1 MLFSFFE
8 NRVPPYPSTEPVPP
22 PPGFFAFVWAC
33 TRGMRGWIGLLTLTS
48 ALLAV
53 YEAALFAIMGHVV
66 DWLSTVSPAGFWQAQ
81 RGTVWGIAAIL
92 LSSVLLLG
100 LHTAVMHQV
109 LAINFPMRLRW
120 VFHRL
125 MLGQSMSFYADEFAG
140 RITTKIMQTALSVR
154 EVVFMVVDVLVG
166 VSVYMIGILVLAAS
180 FEWRLMLPFALWLA
194 AYTAACFYFVPRL
207 GQIGKAQADA
217 RSMMTGRVTDA
228 YTNIAT
234 VKLFAHTRREAEFA
248 RSAMEAFKA
257 TGYTQMRLVSQFEIA
272 NHLMIT
278 LLLLGSTGTAL
289 WLWSE
294 GQATAG
300 VVAAVMAMALRLMGY
315 SHWVMWQMTGLF
327 ENVGTI
333 QDGILTL
340 TKDTIEETAKER
352 RVDVTVN
359 LFGQELND
367 KTYALCKSD
376 IIMKGD
382 EAKGIA
388 VGDTLLV
395 DEFRDQKFNFMLAN
409 PPYGVDWKREYDSVS
424 AEAEDKSSRF
434 APGLP
439 DKSDGQL
446 LFTLHMLHKM
456 DPKGSR
462 VGILSNGSP
471 LFNGGAGSGWSNIRK
486 HMLDNDLLDA
496 IIALPGGLFY
506 GTGIATY
513 LWIFD
518 NKKPE
523 SHKNKVLLI
532 NAAKDEYVQPMR
544 KNLGMKNVLVSDY
557 GRSEIGRIYHA
568 FETCDNAKLMDKDD
582 FFYTYITVER
592 PLRLIYKDV
601 KTKYA
606 ALDEKKR
613 SEALANIVALNDIDT
628 ERTDAEFFA
637 YLESKKIKTTAKLIK
652 DCRTFFGEVSETAP
666 EVHVIPFD
674 DNSDLVADT
683 NLRDYESI
691 PFKTDIQEYFQNEV
705 LRFAPDAWMDREKD
719 KIGCEFPISK
729 LFYEYQPLRSVEDIL
744 ADIRALEEDEEQSIQ
759 SLIND

>member
-1 MLFSFFE
+1 MDRAFQRIRSLMLRGTFYS
-8 NRVPPYPSTEPVPP
+8 VPPIPFT
-22 PPGFFAFVWAC
+22 
-33 TRGMRGWIGLLTLTS
+33 LL
-48 ALLAV
+48 
-53 YEAALFAIMGHVV
+53 
-66 DWLSTVSPAGFWQAQ
+66 
-81 RGTVWGIAAIL
+81 R
-92 LSSVLLLG
+92 
-100 LHTAVMHQV
+100 
-109 LAINFPMRLRW
+109 RL
-120 VFHRL
+120 
-125 MLGQSMSFYADEFAG
+125 DC
-140 RITTKIMQTALSVR
+140 
-154 EVVFMVVDVLVG
+154 VLVG
-166 VSVYMIGILVLAAS
+166 SEALVATNMKQLEELGQTSQEDIDNMMPMLMDAAGYKFYNTSGLSLSKLITVPADLTNNFKTYLKGFSPNIREILKNFTGKGENASLSDIFSNLARKNLLLQVTKAFVLNIDLSPDKVDNHMMGTVFEIVIRYAKESVGIGAGQFYTPRDIV
-180 FEWRLMLPFALWLA
+180 RLM
-194 AYTAACFYFVPRL
+194 T
-207 GQIGKAQADA
+207 
-217 RSMMTGRVTDA
+217 
-228 YTNIAT
+228 
-234 VKLFAHTRREAEFA
+234 E
-248 RSAMEAFKA
+248 
-257 TGYTQMRLVSQFEIA
+257 
-272 NHLMIT
+272 IT
-278 LLLLGSTGTAL
+278 LLGQEDKIYQDGKIISVYDPCCGTG
-289 WLWSE
+289 
-294 GQATAG
+294 
-300 VVAAVMAMALRLMGY
+300 
-315 SHWVMWQMTGLF
+315 
-327 ENVGTI
+327 
-333 QDGILTL
+333 GILTL

-424 AEAEDKSSRF
+424 AEAEDKNSRF

-606 ALDEKKR
+606 ALDEKKQ
-613 SEALANIVALNDIDT
+613 SEALANIIALDDIDT

-666 EVHVIPFD
+666 EVHVIPLD

-744 ADIRALEEDEEQSIQ
+744 ADIRALEEDEEQELS
-759 SLIND
+759 SLLND

>member
-1 MLFSFFE
+1 M
-8 NRVPPYPSTEPVPP
+8 
-22 PPGFFAFVWAC
+22 
-33 TRGMRGWIGLLTLTS
+33 
-48 ALLAV
+48 
-53 YEAALFAIMGHVV
+53 
-66 DWLSTVSPAGFWQAQ
+66 
-81 RGTVWGIAAIL
+81 
-92 LSSVLLLG
+92 
-100 LHTAVMHQV
+100 TAEE
-109 LAINFPMRLRW
+109 
-120 VFHRL
+120 
-125 MLGQSMSFYADEFAG
+125 LGQMIWNVKELLRNVYDNKDVEDVILPFTLLRRLDC
-140 RITTKIMQTALSVR
+140 
-154 EVVFMVVDVLVG
+154 VLVG
-166 VSVYMIGILVLAAS
+166 SESRVAANMKQLEELGQTSQEDIDNMMPMLMDAAGYKFYNTSGLSLSKLITVPADLTNNFKTYLEGFSPNIREILKNFTGKGENASLSDIFLNLARKNLLLQVTKAFVLNIDLSPDKVDNHMMGTVFEIVIRYAKESVGIGAGQFYTPRDIV
-180 FEWRLMLPFALWLA
+180 RLM
-194 AYTAACFYFVPRL
+194 T
-207 GQIGKAQADA
+207 
-217 RSMMTGRVTDA
+217 
-228 YTNIAT
+228 
-234 VKLFAHTRREAEFA
+234 E
-248 RSAMEAFKA
+248 
-257 TGYTQMRLVSQFEIA
+257 
-272 NHLMIT
+272 IT
-278 LLLLGSTGTAL
+278 LLGQEDKIYQDGKIISVYDPCCGTG
-289 WLWSE
+289 
-294 GQATAG
+294 
-300 VVAAVMAMALRLMGY
+300 
-315 SHWVMWQMTGLF
+315 
-327 ENVGTI
+327 
-333 QDGILTL
+333 GILTL
-340 TKDTIEETAKER
+340 TNTIEETAKER

-388 VGDTLLV
+388 VGDTLLI

-424 AEAEDKSSRF
+424 AEAEDKNSRF

-544 KNLGMKNVLVSDY
+544 KNLGMKNILVSDY
-557 GRSEIGRIYHA
+557 GRNEICRIYHA

-666 EVHVIPFD
+666 EVHVIPLD
-674 DNSDLVADT
+674 DSSDLVTDT

>member
-1 MLFSFFE
+1 M
-8 NRVPPYPSTEPVPP
+8 
-22 PPGFFAFVWAC
+22 
-33 TRGMRGWIGLLTLTS
+33 
-48 ALLAV
+48 
-53 YEAALFAIMGHVV
+53 
-66 DWLSTVSPAGFWQAQ
+66 
-81 RGTVWGIAAIL
+81 
-92 LSSVLLLG
+92 
-100 LHTAVMHQV
+100 TAEE
-109 LAINFPMRLRW
+109 
-120 VFHRL
+120 
-125 MLGQSMSFYADEFAG
+125 LGQMIWNVKELLRNVYDNKDVEDVILPFTLLRRLDC
-140 RITTKIMQTALSVR
+140 
-154 EVVFMVVDVLVG
+154 VLVG
-166 VSVYMIGILVLAAS
+166 SESRVAANMKQLEELGQTSQEDIDNMMPMLMDAAGYKFYNTSGLSLSKLITVPADLTNNFKTYLEGFSPNIREILKNFTGKGENASLSDIFLNLARKNLLLQVTKAFVLNIDLSPDKVDNHMMGTVFEIVIRYAKESVGIGAGQFYTPRDIV
-180 FEWRLMLPFALWLA
+180 RLM
-194 AYTAACFYFVPRL
+194 T
-207 GQIGKAQADA
+207 
-217 RSMMTGRVTDA
+217 
-228 YTNIAT
+228 
-234 VKLFAHTRREAEFA
+234 E
-248 RSAMEAFKA
+248 
-257 TGYTQMRLVSQFEIA
+257 
-272 NHLMIT
+272 IT
-278 LLLLGSTGTAL
+278 LLGQEDKIYQDGKIISVYDPCCGTG
-289 WLWSE
+289 
-294 GQATAG
+294 
-300 VVAAVMAMALRLMGY
+300 
-315 SHWVMWQMTGLF
+315 
-327 ENVGTI
+327 
-333 QDGILTL
+333 GILTL
-340 TKDTIEETAKER
+340 TKDTTIEETAKER

-388 VGDTLLV
+388 VGDTLLI

-424 AEAEDKSSRF
+424 AEAEDKNSRF

-544 KNLGMKNVLVSDY
+544 KNLGMKNILVSDY
-557 GRSEIGRIYHA
+557 GRNEICRIYHA

-613 SEALANIVALNDIDT
+613 SEALANIVALDDIDT

-666 EVHVIPFD
+666 EVHVIPLD
-674 DNSDLVADT
+674 DSSDLVADT

>member
-1 MLFSFFE
+1 M
-8 NRVPPYPSTEPVPP
+8 
-22 PPGFFAFVWAC
+22 
-33 TRGMRGWIGLLTLTS
+33 
-48 ALLAV
+48 
-53 YEAALFAIMGHVV
+53 
-66 DWLSTVSPAGFWQAQ
+66 
-81 RGTVWGIAAIL
+81 
-92 LSSVLLLG
+92 
-100 LHTAVMHQV
+100 TAEE
-109 LAINFPMRLRW
+109 
-120 VFHRL
+120 
-125 MLGQSMSFYADEFAG
+125 LGQMIWNVKELLRNVYDNKDVEDVILPFTLLRRLDC
-140 RITTKIMQTALSVR
+140 
-154 EVVFMVVDVLVG
+154 VLVG
-166 VSVYMIGILVLAAS
+166 SESRVAANMKQLEELGQTSQEDIDNMMPMLMDAAGYKFYNTSGLSLSKLITVPADLTNNFTGKGENASLSDIFLNLARKNLLLQVTKAFVLNIDLSPDKVDNHMMGTVFEIVIRYAKESVGIGAGQFYTPRDIV
-180 FEWRLMLPFALWLA
+180 RLM
-194 AYTAACFYFVPRL
+194 T
-207 GQIGKAQADA
+207 
-217 RSMMTGRVTDA
+217 
-228 YTNIAT
+228 
-234 VKLFAHTRREAEFA
+234 E
-248 RSAMEAFKA
+248 
-257 TGYTQMRLVSQFEIA
+257 
-272 NHLMIT
+272 IT
-278 LLLLGSTGTAL
+278 LLGQEDKIYQDGKIISVYDPCCGTG
-289 WLWSE
+289 
-294 GQATAG
+294 
-300 VVAAVMAMALRLMGY
+300 
-315 SHWVMWQMTGLF
+315 
-327 ENVGTI
+327 
-333 QDGILTL
+333 GILTL

-388 VGDTLLV
+388 VGDTLLI

-424 AEAEDKSSRF
+424 AEAEDKNSRF

-544 KNLGMKNVLVSDY
+544 KNLGMKNILVSDY
-557 GRSEIGRIYHA
+557 GRNEICRIYHA

-666 EVHVIPFD
+666 EVHVIPLD
-674 DNSDLVADT
+674 DSSDLVADT

>member
-1 MLFSFFE
+1 M
-8 NRVPPYPSTEPVPP
+8 
-22 PPGFFAFVWAC
+22 
-33 TRGMRGWIGLLTLTS
+33 
-48 ALLAV
+48 
-53 YEAALFAIMGHVV
+53 
-66 DWLSTVSPAGFWQAQ
+66 
-81 RGTVWGIAAIL
+81 
-92 LSSVLLLG
+92 
-100 LHTAVMHQV
+100 TAEE
-109 LAINFPMRLRW
+109 
-120 VFHRL
+120 
-125 MLGQSMSFYADEFAG
+125 LGQMIWNVKELLRNVYDNKDVEDVILPFTLLRRLDC
-140 RITTKIMQTALSVR
+140 
-154 EVVFMVVDVLVG
+154 VLVG
-166 VSVYMIGILVLAAS
+166 SEALVATNMKQLEELGQTSQEDIDNMMPMLMDAAGYKFYNTSGLSLSKLITVPADLTNNFKTYLEGFSPNIREILKNFTGKGENASLSDIFSNLARKNLLLQVTKAFVLNIDLSPDKVDNHMMGTVFEIVIRYAKESVGIGAGQFYTPRDIV
-180 FEWRLMLPFALWLA
+180 RLM
-194 AYTAACFYFVPRL
+194 T
-207 GQIGKAQADA
+207 
-217 RSMMTGRVTDA
+217 
-228 YTNIAT
+228 
-234 VKLFAHTRREAEFA
+234 E
-248 RSAMEAFKA
+248 
-257 TGYTQMRLVSQFEIA
+257 
-272 NHLMIT
+272 IT
-278 LLLLGSTGTAL
+278 LLGQEDKIYQDGKIISVYDPCCGTG
-289 WLWSE
+289 
-294 GQATAG
+294 
-300 VVAAVMAMALRLMGY
+300 
-315 SHWVMWQMTGLF
+315 
-327 ENVGTI
+327 
-333 QDGILTL
+333 GILTL

-424 AEAEDKSSRF
+424 AEAEDKNSRF

-456 DPKGSR
+456 DPK
-462 VGILSNGSP
+462 GILSNGSP

-606 ALDEKKR
+606 ALDEKKQ
-613 SEALANIVALNDIDT
+613 SEALANIVALDDIDT

-666 EVHVIPFD
+666 EVHVIPLD

-744 ADIRALEEDEEQSIQ
+744 ADIRALEEDEEQELS
-759 SLIND
+759 SLLND

>member
-1 MLFSFFE
+1 M
-8 NRVPPYPSTEPVPP
+8 
-22 PPGFFAFVWAC
+22 
-33 TRGMRGWIGLLTLTS
+33 
-48 ALLAV
+48 
-53 YEAALFAIMGHVV
+53 
-66 DWLSTVSPAGFWQAQ
+66 
-81 RGTVWGIAAIL
+81 
-92 LSSVLLLG
+92 
-100 LHTAVMHQV
+100 TAEE
-109 LAINFPMRLRW
+109 
-120 VFHRL
+120 
-125 MLGQSMSFYADEFAG
+125 LGQMIWNVKELLRNVYDNKDVEDVILPFTLLRRLDC
-140 RITTKIMQTALSVR
+140 
-154 EVVFMVVDVLVG
+154 VLVG
-166 VSVYMIGILVLAAS
+166 SESRVAANMKQLEELGQTSQEDIDNMMPMLMDAAGYKFYNTSGLSLSKLITVPADHLTNNFKTYLEGFSPNIREILKNFTGKGENASLSDIFLNLARKNLLLQVTKAFVLNIDLSPDKVDNHMMGTVFEIVIRYAKESVGIGAGQFYTPRDIV
-180 FEWRLMLPFALWLA
+180 RLM
-194 AYTAACFYFVPRL
+194 T
-207 GQIGKAQADA
+207 
-217 RSMMTGRVTDA
+217 
-228 YTNIAT
+228 
-234 VKLFAHTRREAEFA
+234 E
-248 RSAMEAFKA
+248 
-257 TGYTQMRLVSQFEIA
+257 
-272 NHLMIT
+272 IT
-278 LLLLGSTGTAL
+278 LLGQEDKIYQDGKIISVYDPCCGTG
-289 WLWSE
+289 
-294 GQATAG
+294 
-300 VVAAVMAMALRLMGY
+300 
-315 SHWVMWQMTGLF
+315 
-327 ENVGTI
+327 
-333 QDGILTL
+333 GILTL

-388 VGDTLLV
+388 VGDTLLI

-544 KNLGMKNVLVSDY
+544 KNLGMKNILVSDY
-557 GRSEIGRIYHA
+557 GRNEICRIYHA

-666 EVHVIPFD
+666 EVHVIPLD
-674 DNSDLVADT
+674 DSSDLVADT

>member
-1 MLFSFFE
+1 M
-8 NRVPPYPSTEPVPP
+8 
-22 PPGFFAFVWAC
+22 
-33 TRGMRGWIGLLTLTS
+33 
-48 ALLAV
+48 
-53 YEAALFAIMGHVV
+53 
-66 DWLSTVSPAGFWQAQ
+66 
-81 RGTVWGIAAIL
+81 
-92 LSSVLLLG
+92 
-100 LHTAVMHQV
+100 TAEE
-109 LAINFPMRLRW
+109 
-120 VFHRL
+120 
-125 MLGQSMSFYADEFAG
+125 LGQMIWNVKELLRNVYDNKDVEDVILPFTLLRRLDC
-140 RITTKIMQTALSVR
+140 
-154 EVVFMVVDVLVG
+154 VLVG
-166 VSVYMIGILVLAAS
+166 SESRVAANMKQLEELGQTSQEDIDNMMPMLMDAAGYKFYNTSGLSLSKLITVPADLTNNFKTYLEGFSPNIREILKNFTGTGKGENASLSDIFLNLARKNLLLQVTKAFVLNIDLSPDKVDNHMMGTVFEIVIRYAKESVGIGAGQFYTPRDIV
-180 FEWRLMLPFALWLA
+180 RLM
-194 AYTAACFYFVPRL
+194 T
-207 GQIGKAQADA
+207 
-217 RSMMTGRVTDA
+217 
-228 YTNIAT
+228 
-234 VKLFAHTRREAEFA
+234 E
-248 RSAMEAFKA
+248 
-257 TGYTQMRLVSQFEIA
+257 
-272 NHLMIT
+272 IT
-278 LLLLGSTGTAL
+278 LLGQEDKIYQDGKIISVYDPCCGTG
-289 WLWSE
+289 
-294 GQATAG
+294 
-300 VVAAVMAMALRLMGY
+300 
-315 SHWVMWQMTGLF
+315 
-327 ENVGTI
+327 
-333 QDGILTL
+333 GILTL

-388 VGDTLLV
+388 VGDTLLI

-544 KNLGMKNVLVSDY
+544 KNLGMKNILVSDY
-557 GRSEIGRIYHA
+557 GRNEICRIYHA

-613 SEALANIVALNDIDT
+613 SEALANIVALDDIDT

-666 EVHVIPFD
+666 EVHVIPLD
-674 DNSDLVADT
+674 DSSDLVADT

>member
-1 MLFSFFE
+1 M
-8 NRVPPYPSTEPVPP
+8 
-22 PPGFFAFVWAC
+22 
-33 TRGMRGWIGLLTLTS
+33 
-48 ALLAV
+48 
-53 YEAALFAIMGHVV
+53 
-66 DWLSTVSPAGFWQAQ
+66 
-81 RGTVWGIAAIL
+81 
-92 LSSVLLLG
+92 
-100 LHTAVMHQV
+100 TAEE
-109 LAINFPMRLRW
+109 
-120 VFHRL
+120 
-125 MLGQSMSFYADEFAG
+125 LGQMIWNVKELLRNVYDNKDVEDVILPFTLLRRLDC
-140 RITTKIMQTALSVR
+140 
-154 EVVFMVVDVLVG
+154 VLVG
-166 VSVYMIGILVLAAS
+166 SESRVAANMKQLEELGQTSQEDIDNMMPMLMDAAGYKFYNTSGLSLSKLITVPADLTNNFKTYLEGFSPNIREILKNFTGKGENASLSDIFLNLARKNLLLQVTKAFVLNIDLSPDKVDNHMMGTVFEIVIRYAKESVGIGAGQFYTPRDIV
-180 FEWRLMLPFALWLA
+180 RLM
-194 AYTAACFYFVPRL
+194 T
-207 GQIGKAQADA
+207 
-217 RSMMTGRVTDA
+217 
-228 YTNIAT
+228 
-234 VKLFAHTRREAEFA
+234 E
-248 RSAMEAFKA
+248 
-257 TGYTQMRLVSQFEIA
+257 
-272 NHLMIT
+272 IT
-278 LLLLGSTGTAL
+278 LLGQEDKIYQDGKIISVYDPCCGTG
-289 WLWSE
+289 
-294 GQATAG
+294 
-300 VVAAVMAMALRLMGY
+300 
-315 SHWVMWQMTGLF
+315 
-327 ENVGTI
+327 
-333 QDGILTL
+333 GILTL

-388 VGDTLLV
+388 VGDTLLI

-424 AEAEDKSSRF
+424 AEAEDKNSRF

-446 LFTLHMLHKM
+446 LFTLHMLH
-456 DPKGSR
+456 KGSR

-544 KNLGMKNVLVSDY
+544 KNLGMKNILVSDY
-557 GRSEIGRIYHA
+557 GRNEICRIYHA

-666 EVHVIPFD
+666 EVHVIPLD
-674 DNSDLVADT
+674 DSSDLVTDT

>member
-1 MLFSFFE
+1 M
-8 NRVPPYPSTEPVPP
+8 
-22 PPGFFAFVWAC
+22 
-33 TRGMRGWIGLLTLTS
+33 
-48 ALLAV
+48 
-53 YEAALFAIMGHVV
+53 
-66 DWLSTVSPAGFWQAQ
+66 
-81 RGTVWGIAAIL
+81 
-92 LSSVLLLG
+92 
-100 LHTAVMHQV
+100 TAEE
-109 LAINFPMRLRW
+109 
-120 VFHRL
+120 
-125 MLGQSMSFYADEFAG
+125 LGQMIWNVKELLRNVYDNKDVEDVILPFTLLRRLDC
-140 RITTKIMQTALSVR
+140 
-154 EVVFMVVDVLVG
+154 VLVG
-166 VSVYMIGILVLAAS
+166 SESRVAANMKQLEELGQTSQEDIDNMMPMLMDAAGYKFYNTSGLSLSKLITVPADLTNNFKTYLEGFSPNIREILKNFTGKGENASLSDIFLNLARKNLLLQVTKAFVLNIDLSPDKVDNHMMGTVFEIVIRYAKESVGIGAGQFYTPRDIV
-180 FEWRLMLPFALWLA
+180 RLM
-194 AYTAACFYFVPRL
+194 T
-207 GQIGKAQADA
+207 
-217 RSMMTGRVTDA
+217 
-228 YTNIAT
+228 
-234 VKLFAHTRREAEFA
+234 E
-248 RSAMEAFKA
+248 
-257 TGYTQMRLVSQFEIA
+257 
-272 NHLMIT
+272 IT
-278 LLLLGSTGTAL
+278 LLGQEDKIYQDGKIISVYDPCCGTG
-289 WLWSE
+289 
-294 GQATAG
+294 
-300 VVAAVMAMALRLMGY
+300 
-315 SHWVMWQMTGLF
+315 
-327 ENVGTI
+327 
-333 QDGILTL
+333 GILTL

-388 VGDTLLV
+388 VGDTLLI

-424 AEAEDKSSRF
+424 AEAEDKNSRF

-439 DKSDGQL
+439 DKSDGQ

-544 KNLGMKNVLVSDY
+544 KNLGMKNILVSDY
-557 GRSEIGRIYHA
+557 GRNEICRIYHA

-666 EVHVIPFD
+666 EVHVIPLD
-674 DNSDLVADT
+674 DSSDLVTDT

>member
-1 MLFSFFE
+1 MQLSKNLQTLLVFSFASVRTN
-8 NRVPPYPSTEPVPP
+8 NRKPN
-22 PPGFFAFVWAC
+22 
-33 TRGMRGWIGLLTLTS
+33 M
-48 ALLAV
+48 
-53 YEAALFAIMGHVV
+53 
-66 DWLSTVSPAGFWQAQ
+66 
-81 RGTVWGIAAIL
+81 
-92 LSSVLLLG
+92 
-100 LHTAVMHQV
+100 TAEE
-109 LAINFPMRLRW
+109 
-120 VFHRL
+120 
-125 MLGQSMSFYADEFAG
+125 LGQMIWNVKELLRNIYDNKDVEDVILPFTLLRRLDC
-140 RITTKIMQTALSVR
+140 
-154 EVVFMVVDVLVG
+154 VLVG
-166 VSVYMIGILVLAAS
+166 SESLVATNMKQLEELGQTSQEDIDNMMPMLMDAAGYKFYNTSGLSLSKLITVPADLTNNFKTYLEGFSPNIREILKNFTGKGENASLSDIFLNLARKNLLLQVTKAFVLNIDLSPDKVDNHMMGTVFEIVIRYAKESVGIGAGQFYTPRDIV
-180 FEWRLMLPFALWLA
+180 RLM
-194 AYTAACFYFVPRL
+194 T
-207 GQIGKAQADA
+207 
-217 RSMMTGRVTDA
+217 
-228 YTNIAT
+228 
-234 VKLFAHTRREAEFA
+234 E
-248 RSAMEAFKA
+248 
-257 TGYTQMRLVSQFEIA
+257 
-272 NHLMIT
+272 IT
-278 LLLLGSTGTAL
+278 LLGQEDKIYQDGKIISVYDPCCGTG
-289 WLWSE
+289 
-294 GQATAG
+294 
-300 VVAAVMAMALRLMGY
+300 
-315 SHWVMWQMTGLF
+315 
-327 ENVGTI
+327 
-333 QDGILTL
+333 GILTL

-388 VGDTLLV
+388 VGDTLLI

-424 AEAEDKSSRF
+424 AEAEDKDSRF

-557 GRSEIGRIYHA
+557 GRSEICRLYHS

-606 ALDEKKR
+606 ALDEKKQ
-613 SEALANIVALNDIDT
+613 SEALANIVALDDIDT

-637 YLESKKIKTTAKLIK
+637 YLESKKVKTTAKLIK

-666 EVHVIPFD
+666 EVHVIPLD
-674 DNSDLVADT
+674 DSSDLVADT

-744 ADIRALEEDEEQSIQ
+744 ADIRALEEDEEQELS
-759 SLIND
+759 SLLND

>member
-1 MLFSFFE
+1 MYMTIRTWRNVILPF
-8 NRVPPYPSTEPVPP
+8 T
-22 PPGFFAFVWAC
+22 
-33 TRGMRGWIGLLTLTS
+33 LL
-48 ALLAV
+48 
-53 YEAALFAIMGHVV
+53 
-66 DWLSTVSPAGFWQAQ
+66 
-81 RGTVWGIAAIL
+81 R
-92 LSSVLLLG
+92 
-100 LHTAVMHQV
+100 
-109 LAINFPMRLRW
+109 RL
-120 VFHRL
+120 
-125 MLGQSMSFYADEFAG
+125 DC
-140 RITTKIMQTALSVR
+140 
-154 EVVFMVVDVLVG
+154 VLVG
-166 VSVYMIGILVLAAS
+166 SESRVAANMKQLEELGQTSQEDIDNMMPMLMDAAGYKFYNTSGLSLSKLITVPADLTNNFKTYLEGFSPNIREILKNFTGKGENASLSDIFLNLARKNLLLQVTKAFVLNIDLSPDKVDNHMMGTVFEIVIRYAKESVGIGAGQFYTPRDIV
-180 FEWRLMLPFALWLA
+180 RLM
-194 AYTAACFYFVPRL
+194 T
-207 GQIGKAQADA
+207 
-217 RSMMTGRVTDA
+217 
-228 YTNIAT
+228 
-234 VKLFAHTRREAEFA
+234 E
-248 RSAMEAFKA
+248 
-257 TGYTQMRLVSQFEIA
+257 
-272 NHLMIT
+272 IT
-278 LLLLGSTGTAL
+278 LLGQEDKIYQDGKIISVYDPCCGTG
-289 WLWSE
+289 
-294 GQATAG
+294 
-300 VVAAVMAMALRLMGY
+300 
-315 SHWVMWQMTGLF
+315 
-327 ENVGTI
+327 
-333 QDGILTL
+333 GILTL

-388 VGDTLLV
+388 VGDTLLI

-544 KNLGMKNVLVSDY
+544 KNLGMKNILVSDY
-557 GRSEIGRIYHA
+557 GRNEICRIYHA

-613 SEALANIVALNDIDT
+613 SEALANIVALDDIDT

-666 EVHVIPFD
+666 EVHVIPLD
-674 DNSDLVADT
+674 DSSDLVADT

>member
-1 MLFSFFE
+1 M
-8 NRVPPYPSTEPVPP
+8 TE
-22 PPGFFAFVWAC
+22 
-33 TRGMRGWIGLLTLTS
+33 
-48 ALLAV
+48 
-53 YEAALFAIMGHVV
+53 
-66 DWLSTVSPAGFWQAQ
+66 
-81 RGTVWGIAAIL
+81 
-92 LSSVLLLG
+92 
-100 LHTAVMHQV
+100 
-109 LAINFPMRLRW
+109 
-120 VFHRL
+120 
-125 MLGQSMSFYADEFAG
+125 
-140 RITTKIMQTALSVR
+140 
-154 EVVFMVVDVLVG
+154 
-166 VSVYMIGILVLAAS
+166 
-180 FEWRLMLPFALWLA
+180 
-194 AYTAACFYFVPRL
+194 
-207 GQIGKAQADA
+207 
-217 RSMMTGRVTDA
+217 
-228 YTNIAT
+228 
-234 VKLFAHTRREAEFA
+234 
-248 RSAMEAFKA
+248 
-257 TGYTQMRLVSQFEIA
+257 
-272 NHLMIT
+272 IT
-278 LLLLGSTGTAL
+278 LLGQEDKIYQDGKIISVYDPCCGTG
-289 WLWSE
+289 
-294 GQATAG
+294 
-300 VVAAVMAMALRLMGY
+300 
-315 SHWVMWQMTGLF
+315 
-327 ENVGTI
+327 
-333 QDGILTL
+333 GILTL

-424 AEAEDKSSRF
+424 AEAEDKDSRF

-518 NKKPE
+518 NKKPK

-557 GRSEIGRIYHA
+557 GRSEICRLYHS

-592 PLRLIYKDV
+592 PLRLTYKDV
-601 KTKYA
+601 KTKYT
-606 ALDEKKR
+606 ALDKKKQ
-613 SEALANIVALNDIDT
+613 SEALANIVALDDIDK

-637 YLESKKIKTTAKLIK
+637 YLESKKVKTTAKLIK

-666 EVHVIPFD
+666 EVHVIPLD
-674 DNSDLVADT
+674 DSSDLVADT

-744 ADIRALEEDEEQSIQ
+744 ADIRALEEEEEQELS
-759 SLIND
+759 SLLND

>member
-1 MLFSFFE
+1 M
-8 NRVPPYPSTEPVPP
+8 
-22 PPGFFAFVWAC
+22 
-33 TRGMRGWIGLLTLTS
+33 
-48 ALLAV
+48 
-53 YEAALFAIMGHVV
+53 
-66 DWLSTVSPAGFWQAQ
+66 
-81 RGTVWGIAAIL
+81 
-92 LSSVLLLG
+92 
-100 LHTAVMHQV
+100 TAEE
-109 LAINFPMRLRW
+109 
-120 VFHRL
+120 
-125 MLGQSMSFYADEFAG
+125 LGQMIWNVKELRNVYDNKDVEDVILPFTLLRRLDC
-140 RITTKIMQTALSVR
+140 
-154 EVVFMVVDVLVG
+154 VLVG
-166 VSVYMIGILVLAAS
+166 SESRVAANMKQLEELGQTSQEDIDNMMPMLMDAAGYKFYNTSGLSLSKLITVPADLTNNFKTYLEGFSPNIREILKNFTGKGENASLSDIFLNLARKNLLLQVTKAFVLNIDLSPDKVDNHMMGTVFEIVIRYAKESVGIGAGQFYTPRDIV
-180 FEWRLMLPFALWLA
+180 RLM
-194 AYTAACFYFVPRL
+194 T
-207 GQIGKAQADA
+207 
-217 RSMMTGRVTDA
+217 
-228 YTNIAT
+228 
-234 VKLFAHTRREAEFA
+234 E
-248 RSAMEAFKA
+248 
-257 TGYTQMRLVSQFEIA
+257 
-272 NHLMIT
+272 IT
-278 LLLLGSTGTAL
+278 LLGQEDKIYQDGKIISVYDPCCGTG
-289 WLWSE
+289 
-294 GQATAG
+294 
-300 VVAAVMAMALRLMGY
+300 
-315 SHWVMWQMTGLF
+315 
-327 ENVGTI
+327 
-333 QDGILTL
+333 GILTL

-388 VGDTLLV
+388 VGDTLLI

-424 AEAEDKSSRF
+424 AEAEDKNSRF

-544 KNLGMKNVLVSDY
+544 KNLGMKNILVSDY
-557 GRSEIGRIYHA
+557 GRNEICRIYHA

-666 EVHVIPFD
+666 EVHVIPLD
-674 DNSDLVADT
+674 DSSDLVTDT

>member
-1 MLFSFFE
+1 M
-8 NRVPPYPSTEPVPP
+8 
-22 PPGFFAFVWAC
+22 
-33 TRGMRGWIGLLTLTS
+33 
-48 ALLAV
+48 
-53 YEAALFAIMGHVV
+53 
-66 DWLSTVSPAGFWQAQ
+66 
-81 RGTVWGIAAIL
+81 
-92 LSSVLLLG
+92 
-100 LHTAVMHQV
+100 TAEE
-109 LAINFPMRLRW
+109 
-120 VFHRL
+120 
-125 MLGQSMSFYADEFAG
+125 LGQMIWNVKELLRNVYDNKDVEDVILPFTLLRRLDC
-140 RITTKIMQTALSVR
+140 
-154 EVVFMVVDVLVG
+154 VLVG
-166 VSVYMIGILVLAAS
+166 SESRVAANMKQLEELGQTSQEDIDNMMPMLMDAAGYKFYNTSGLSLSKLITVPADLTNNFKTYLEGFSPNIREILKNFTGKGENASLSDIFLNLARKNLLLQVTKAFVLNIDLSPDKVDNHMMGTVFEIVIRYAKESVGIGVGQFYTPRDIV
-180 FEWRLMLPFALWLA
+180 RLM
-194 AYTAACFYFVPRL
+194 T
-207 GQIGKAQADA
+207 
-217 RSMMTGRVTDA
+217 
-228 YTNIAT
+228 
-234 VKLFAHTRREAEFA
+234 E
-248 RSAMEAFKA
+248 
-257 TGYTQMRLVSQFEIA
+257 
-272 NHLMIT
+272 IT
-278 LLLLGSTGTAL
+278 LLGQEDKIYQDGKIISVYDPCCGTG
-289 WLWSE
+289 
-294 GQATAG
+294 
-300 VVAAVMAMALRLMGY
+300 
-315 SHWVMWQMTGLF
+315 
-327 ENVGTI
+327 
-333 QDGILTL
+333 GILTL

-388 VGDTLLV
+388 VGDTLLI

-424 AEAEDKSSRF
+424 AEAEDKNSRF

-544 KNLGMKNVLVSDY
+544 KNLGMKNILVSDY
-557 GRSEIGRIYHA
+557 GRNEICRIYHA

-666 EVHVIPFD
+666 EVHVIPLD
-674 DNSDLVADT
+674 DSSDLVADT

-744 ADIRALEEDEEQSIQ
+744 ADIRALEEDEEQSIHMGHRTKRILRIERKEYQ
-759 SLIND
+759 TY

>member
-1 MLFSFFE
+1 MTAEELGQMIWNVKELLRNVYDNKDVEDVILPFTLLRRVAANMKQLEELGQTSQEDIDNMMPMLMDAAGYKFYNTSGLSLSKLITVPADLTNNFKTYLEGFSPNIREILKNFTGKGE
-8 NRVPPYPSTEPVPP
+8 NASLSDIFLNLARKNLLLQVTK
-22 PPGFFAFVWAC
+22 AFVLN
-33 TRGMRGWIGLLTLTS
+33 IDLS
-48 ALLAV
+48 PDK
-53 YEAALFAIMGHVV
+53 V
-66 DWLSTVSPAGFWQAQ
+66 DNHMM
-81 RGTVWGIAAIL
+81 GTVFEIVIRYAKESVGIGAGQFYTPRDI
-92 LSSVLLLG
+92 V
-100 LHTAVMHQV
+100 
-109 LAINFPMRLRW
+109 
-120 VFHRL
+120 RL
-125 MLGQSMSFYADEFAG
+125 MTE
-140 RITTKIMQTALSVR
+140 
-154 EVVFMVVDVLVG
+154 
-166 VSVYMIGILVLAAS
+166 
-180 FEWRLMLPFALWLA
+180 
-194 AYTAACFYFVPRL
+194 
-207 GQIGKAQADA
+207 
-217 RSMMTGRVTDA
+217 
-228 YTNIAT
+228 
-234 VKLFAHTRREAEFA
+234 
-248 RSAMEAFKA
+248 
-257 TGYTQMRLVSQFEIA
+257 
-272 NHLMIT
+272 IT
-278 LLLLGSTGTAL
+278 LLGQEDKIYQDGKIISVYDPCCGTG
-289 WLWSE
+289 
-294 GQATAG
+294 
-300 VVAAVMAMALRLMGY
+300 
-315 SHWVMWQMTGLF
+315 
-327 ENVGTI
+327 
-333 QDGILTL
+333 GILTL

-388 VGDTLLV
+388 VGDTLLI

-544 KNLGMKNVLVSDY
+544 KNLGMKNILVSDY
-557 GRSEIGRIYHA
+557 GRNEICRIYHA

-666 EVHVIPFD
+666 EVHVIPLD
-674 DNSDLVADT
+674 DSSDLVADT

-744 ADIRALEEDEEQSIQ
+744 ADIRALEEDEEQELS
-759 SLIND
+759 SLLND